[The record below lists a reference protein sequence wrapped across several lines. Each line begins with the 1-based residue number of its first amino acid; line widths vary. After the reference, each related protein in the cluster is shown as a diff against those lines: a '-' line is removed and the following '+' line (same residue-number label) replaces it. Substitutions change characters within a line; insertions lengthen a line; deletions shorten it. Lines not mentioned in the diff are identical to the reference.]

1 MQDLIPP
8 HGGLSQPVNRAVPA
22 EETAD
27 FRRRTASLKKVPISD
42 ADLAPWDIS
51 IAPDGSGLPPG
62 SGTAMKGG
70 PIFIQR
76 CISCHGEAGAGAP
89 LGGPLVG
96 SKDQQKRVGS
106 YWPKATT
113 IFDFTR
119 RAMPWG
125 RPGTLT
131 NDEVYALT
139 AYILFLNKIIGE
151 NDVIN
156 AETLPKVAM
165 PNKDGFVT
173 MYPARQ

>member
-1 MQDLIPP
+1 VRFRMSMRSLVAGI
-8 HGGLSQPVNRAVPA
+8 AVFVSGIA
-22 EETAD
+22 CAAD
-27 FRRRTASLKKVPISD
+27 GPKLGQPISD

-89 LGGPLVG
+89 FGGPLVG

-106 YWPKATT
+106 YWPKATA

-139 AYILFLNKIIGE
+139 AYILFLNEIIGE